1 MAFCK
6 KWSIGREE
14 EEKKKNKTFFPK
26 KKKEKKF
33 SIKNILSEK
42 LWKNYIYVLIEIL
55 FVR

>member
-42 LWKNYIYVLIEIL
+42 L
-55 FVR
+55 

>member
-14 EEKKKNKTFFPK
+14 EEKKNKTFFPK

-42 LWKNYIYVLIEIL
+42 L
-55 FVR
+55 

>member
-14 EEKKKNKTFFPK
+14 EVKKKNKTFFPK

-42 LWKNYIYVLIEIL
+42 LWKNYIYVLIEI
-55 FVR
+55 